1 MTRACSTNQRITRE
15 NFENEDI
22 KELILET
29 VPEKE
34 QEAVKLSMHKN
45 GTRNT
50 LIYQVFPM
58 WTEKQRIQALKERRQ
73 NEGIYKVILVDYFNV
88 EQHVNLSK
96 SHKEWIVKSFER
108 FENCFENL
116 TPEIVQQHDA
126 SKFRF
131 NIKKKK
137 KN

>member
-1 MTRACSTNQRITRE
+1 MSQNLLQNQKIAQRFNLQRE
-15 NFENEDI
+15 NFENKDI

-29 VPEKE
+29 VPQEE
-34 QEAVKLSMHKN
+34 QEDVKLSIDNN

-50 LIYQVFPM
+50 LIYKVIPM
-58 WTEKQRIQALKERRQ
+58 WTEKQRIKALKERQQ
-73 NEGIYKVILVDYFNV
+73 NEGIYKVILVDYFNI

-108 FENCFENL
+108 FETFFENL
-116 TPEIVQQHDA
+116 IPEIVQQHDN

-131 NIKKKK
+131 NI
-137 KN
+137 